1 MFLWRVF
8 VALHPVNESKRP
20 QRVHHYRSYENELDL
35 KGISFLV
42 DINQIEKSEKQN
54 NLDINIIGYESSL
67 TPQRTVLIIRSIYF

>member
-1 MFLWRVF
+1 MECSCCTLS
-8 VALHPVNESKRP
+8 LDKSKRP
-20 QRVHHYRSYENELDL
+20 QRVHHYRPYENELDL

-54 NLDINIIGYESSL
+54 NLNFNIIGYESSL